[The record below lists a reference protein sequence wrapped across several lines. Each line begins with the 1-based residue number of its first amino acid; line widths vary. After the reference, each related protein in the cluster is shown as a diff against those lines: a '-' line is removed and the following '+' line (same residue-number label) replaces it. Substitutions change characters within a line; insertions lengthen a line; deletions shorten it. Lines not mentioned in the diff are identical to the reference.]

1 MMAESTPSLRISE
14 LERAEAQRA
23 LQHHLGTGR
32 LQLAEFLERFAGA
45 ASAVTASE
53 IAALFADL
61 PPPHP
66 TLPEPPR
73 ERTRWHLVMVGAV
86 VVLALVGLGF
96 VIGQGQTSP
105 AASAGADAAPTRA
118 LPTGTTVRRTTGPGM
133 LTLHPTDGVDLDDVT
148 SPTWNIGA
156 GCCGRDVGFDSDASQ
171 LSIDGGHA
179 VVTGP
184 PEFATCFHET
194 AYTKS
199 PIERGSLQPGAT
211 FCVRTNGHRLALV
224 TIVDV
229 TDRAIDFG
237 TTVWDP
243 PIP

>member
-1 MMAESTPSLRISE
+1 MMAESTPTMRISE

-45 ASAVTASE
+45 ASAETAPE

-61 PPPHP
+61 PAPHP
-66 TLPEPPR
+66 KLPEPPR
-73 ERTRWHLVMVGAV
+73 ERTRWNPVIVAAV

-96 VIGQGQTSP
+96 AIDQGQTAPASSLGAVAGESP
-105 AASAGADAAPTRA
+105 HA
-118 LPTGTTVRRTTGPGM
+118 LPASTTVRRTTGPGM

-148 SPTWNIGA
+148 SPTWNTGA

-194 AYTKS
+194 AYTTS
-199 PIERGSLQPGAT
+199 
-211 FCVRTNGHRLALV
+211 
-224 TIVDV
+224 
-229 TDRAIDFG
+229 AIARES
-237 TTVWDP
+237 
-243 PIP
+243 

>member
-1 MMAESTPSLRISE
+1 MI
-14 LERAEAQRA
+14 
-23 LQHHLGTGR
+23 
-32 LQLAEFLERFAGA
+32 
-45 ASAVTASE
+45 
-53 IAALFADL
+53 
-61 PPPHP
+61 
-66 TLPEPPR
+66 
-73 ERTRWHLVMVGAV
+73 VGAV
-86 VVLALVGLGF
+86 VVLALVGLLGF
-96 VIGQGQTSP
+96 VIGQGQTAP
-105 AASAGADAAPTRA
+105 APSSSAVAGEHPHA
-118 LPTGTTVRRTTGPGM
+118 LPASTAVRRTTGPGM

-194 AYTKS
+194 AYTTS
-199 PIERGSLQPGAT
+199 PIARESLKPGAT
-211 FCVRTNGHRLALV
+211 LCVRTNGHRLALV

-229 TDRAIDFG
+229 TDQAIDFG

-243 PIP
+243 PILG